1 MSQKRKHTE
10 ASEASNSAPK
20 PFKRHRAFKPGSGHQ
35 KPKKRPQVSSD
46 IDKSTSTHALKS
58 RIRDLKRLLAHVDNV
73 GDHKMSA
80 SSRIER
86 ERELEACEHELREK
100 LESSREAEYRR
111 KMIGK
116 YHQVRFFGMK
126 FLGQNSSARITLLTR
141 ADRQKGTRILKK
153 LKKELQGEEDEE
165 KKQELA
171 QKVHNAEVDVNYAIY
186 YPLMKPY
193 ASLYPKSKKE
203 KAADSDESGEGD
215 SGDKSNREA
224 DGPKGDV
231 AMWKT
236 VEEAMAEGTLDALRN
251 RKEDLPAPA
260 PAKEKKNKKLDQTIK
275 SKEKKIAGKLAA
287 AKNRRERRALGVQA
301 QEEAEESDGGFFE

>member
-116 YHQVRFFGMK
+116 YHQVRFF
-126 FLGQNSSARITLLTR
+126 
-141 ADRQKGTRILKK
+141 DRQKGTRILKK
-153 LKKELQGEEDEE
+153 LKKELQCEEDEE